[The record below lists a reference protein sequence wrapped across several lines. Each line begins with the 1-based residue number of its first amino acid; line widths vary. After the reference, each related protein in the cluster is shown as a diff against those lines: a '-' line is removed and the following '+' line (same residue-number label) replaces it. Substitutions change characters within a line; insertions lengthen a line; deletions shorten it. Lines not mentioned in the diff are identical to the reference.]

1 MLLTKREEQLLKA
14 FQDFGKLSINNISDI
29 LKVSRRT
36 VYRTLAD
43 LTESLNQMDIG
54 IIKEGNHYLLTGEL
68 ENLGE
73 FTSQTVF
80 SRNERLNLIAF
91 KLLTAEAE
99 VTNEELQETF
109 AVSNVTII
117 QDISDIEK
125 RFSDFDLQ
133 LIRRKGYSIDPNSTT
148 LRRVLAVLMTNN
160 IPVSDFWQYD
170 YSSFKADNEDY
181 LKRATLI
188 FQAHQSILPD
198 IDAKMSQFFIILLAL
213 TGYGAIPESVSPVV
227 SKVSLD
233 FAKSVYAELSEKNGL
248 FYPIQEILYYAA
260 VLDELVIKRQE
271 TPLFHENFDSEFF
284 YNVSNLIDK
293 VALYTKINFAKDRTL
308 FKFLFNHIRLSLAI
322 PIIFEDS
329 ANATI
334 RHSALNHSEYLHR
347 VVTLLV
353 REIFPVYL
361 QSETEY
367 ELITLHFASSLRRS
381 PDIYPITILL
391 LSDERPLTCELLI
404 TRLKTIAPF
413 VETVK
418 VKAMSSFTEQDR
430 KNYDSILSTQLTS
443 LQDVKMISVYPDGKE
458 LLQLQ
463 EYLQDVQAKRDVK
476 IPQDIDLKPSY
487 NFQNYLTASQALLSE
502 FSFKQIDNLPQFSET
517 VRMIVKELV
526 HVTDKDYLAKKL
538 LKHFEISPLAIPETH
553 LALLHTYSSKI
564 ERSCFLVF
572 ELKQP
577 VKALS
582 MNHQEEEISRILVML
597 TRLHESAE
605 VRDLMT
611 AISQSI
617 IENHLYTEIYKT
629 GNKDII
635 YQLLNQIFTEKI
647 KKLEN

>member
-1 MLLTKREEQLLKA
+1 MLLTKREEQVLKA

-29 LKVSRRT
+29 LKVSKRT

-43 LTESLNQMDIG
+43 LTESLNQFNIS
-54 IIKEGNHYLLTGEL
+54 IIKEGNQYVLTGEL
-68 ENLGE
+68 ERLGE

-91 KLLTAEAE
+91 RLLTAQAE
-99 VTNEELQETF
+99 VTNDDLQSDF

-117 QDISDIEK
+117 QDIADIEK
-125 RFSDFDLQ
+125 RLSDFDLR
-133 LIRRKGYSIDPNSTT
+133 LIRKGGYSISPESSE

-160 IPVSDFWQYD
+160 ISVSDFWQHD
-170 YSSFKADNEDY
+170 YGSFKAVSSSY
-181 LKRATLI
+181 LENATLV
-188 FQAHQSILPD
+188 FQSHQSDLPE
-198 IDAKMSQFFIILLAL
+198 IDAKMSQFLIVLLAL
-213 TGYGAIPESVSPVV
+213 TEYRTVPDSPSPLV
-227 SKVSLD
+227 SKAALD
-233 FAKSVYAELSEKNGL
+233 FAKSVYADLSEKNGL
-248 FYPIQEILYYAA
+248 FYPIQEILYYAT

-271 TPLFHENFDSEFF
+271 TPLFNENFDSEFF

-293 VALYTKINFAKDRTL
+293 VALYTKINFAKDQTL

-329 ANATI
+329 ANITL

-353 REIFPVYL
+353 KEIFPVYL

-381 PDIYPITILL
+381 PDIYPIAILL
-391 LSDERPLTCELLI
+391 LSDERPLACELLI
-404 TRLKTIAPF
+404 TRLKTLAPF
-413 VETVK
+413 VGTVK
-418 VKAMSSFTEQDR
+418 VKPAADFTALDR
-430 KNYDSILSTQLTS
+430 ERYDSILSTQLTAAE
-443 LQDVKMISVYPDGKE
+443 DVKLVSIYPDGKE

-463 EYLQDVQAKRDVK
+463 EYLQEIQANRDVK
-476 IPQDIDLKPSY
+476 IRQEVQFEPSY
-487 NFQNYLTASQALLSE
+487 DLQNYLLASQTLLSE
-502 FSFKQIDNLPQFSET
+502 FSYRQIENNPEFAET
-517 VRMIVKELV
+517 VRMVVEKIDY
-526 HVTDKDYLAKKL
+526 VTDQNYLADKL
-538 LKHFEISPLAIPETH
+538 IERFTISPLAIPETH
-553 LALLHTYSSKI
+553 LALLHTYSSKV
-564 ERSCFLVF
+564 ERSCFKVF
-572 ELKQP
+572 ELKRP
-577 VKALS
+577 VTALS
-582 MNHQEEEISRILVML
+582 MNHQEEEISRFLVML
-597 TRLHESAE
+597 TRLDETKE

>member
-73 FTSQTVF
+73 FTSQAVF

-125 RFSDFDLQ
+125 RFSDFELQ
-133 LIRRKGYSIDPNSTT
+133 LIRRKGYSIDVSSTS

-170 YSSFKADNEDY
+170 YGSFKTDNEDY

-188 FQAHQSILPD
+188 FQAHQSTLPD

-213 TGYGAIPESVSPVV
+213 TGYGAVPDSVSPVI

-233 FAKSVYAELSEKNGL
+233 FAKSVYADLSETNGL

-334 RHSALNHSEYLHR
+334 RHSALNRSEYLHR

-418 VKAMSSFTEQDR
+418 VKAVSDFTEQDR
-430 KNYDSILSTQLTS
+430 KNYDSILSTQLIS

-463 EYLQDVQAKRDVK
+463 EYLQDVQAKRDIK

-502 FSFKQIDNLPQFSET
+502 FSYKQIENSPRFSET
-517 VRMIVKELV
+517 VRMIVREIA
-526 HVTDKDYLAKKL
+526 HVTDKDYLARKL

-564 ERSCFLVF
+564 ERSCFMVF
-572 ELKQP
+572 ELQHP
-577 VKALS
+577 VRALS